1 MENIPYHPLNLTG
14 GIHVSNTK
22 TVVKRK
28 KRRLADRCFV
38 SVAVPDFVGIVC
50 ILANDR
56 FHPYV
61 IL

>member
-28 KRRLADRCFV
+28 RGDWQICCFV
-38 SVAVPDFVGIVC
+38 SAAVPGFVGIVC